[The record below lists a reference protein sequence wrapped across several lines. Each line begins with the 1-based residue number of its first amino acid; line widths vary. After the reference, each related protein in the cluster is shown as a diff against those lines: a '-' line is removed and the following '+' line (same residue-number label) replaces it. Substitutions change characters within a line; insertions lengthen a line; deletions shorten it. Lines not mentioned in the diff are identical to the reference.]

1 MTEARP
7 YCIGLTGNIATG
19 KSKVGEM
26 LAALGAG
33 FIDADKVAHRVMTP
47 DGEAYDAVVAAFGDD
62 ILAPDGGIDRGKLG
76 RIVFQDPDA
85 LACLERIVHPPVIAR
100 VNARIARSERA
111 VMAVEAIKLLES
123 GVAET
128 YDAIWVTTCPETMQ
142 IVRLMQDRDLEYDEA
157 QQRVR
162 AQPPQAEKI
171 ARADVVIDTSGSL
184 ADTKAQVLTA
194 WEHLPINN

>member
-1 MTEARP
+1 MTKDRP

-26 LAALGAG
+26 LTALGAA
-33 FIDADKVAHRVMTP
+33 FIDADKVAHRVIAP
-47 DGEAYDAVVAAFGDD
+47 DGEAYNAVVEAFGDE
-62 ILAPDGGIDRGKLG
+62 ILAPDGRIDRGKLG
-76 RIVFQDPDA
+76 NIVFQDPDA
-85 LACLERIVHPPVIAR
+85 LARLERIVHPPVIAR
-100 VNARIARSERA
+100 VNARIARSA
-111 VMAVEAIKLLES
+111 HTVVVVEAIKLLES

-128 YDAIWVTTCPETMQ
+128 YDAIWVTTCPEAIQ
-142 IVRLMQDRDLEYDEA
+142 IARLMQDRDLDYDEA

-194 WEHLPINN
+194 WQHRPIH